1 MKKSIQDN
9 NLGDLD
15 ISSKKAALMKLSKKL
30 KVSPSKNFSAKLST
44 SFSIKFK
51 KIIIEHPKINVLKTI
66 FLGSGK

>member
-1 MKKSIQDN
+1 
-9 NLGDLD
+9 
-15 ISSKKAALMKLSKKL
+15 MKLSKKL

-51 KIIIEHPKINVLKTI
+51 NIIIEHPKINVLKTI